1 MIAAGSA
8 IARWARL
15 RSLSFV
21 PGRALVRACAFGLF
35 VAGCK
40 SQAPGAVVE
49 AGPTPSVS
57 ASLASTVVGPTS
69 TSPPTVGSAPEPPP
83 FDDACTTH
91 ADCVALDHFVDPDW
105 RCCLGCGGT
114 IASSQAWAKVFL
126 AYCADTRAMRDCPVP
141 QCDAGTAAARC
152 IAGHCALL
160 PGKKL

>member
-1 MIAAGSA
+1 MPSASAAVAPTASATLVAAPTGSA
-8 IARWARL
+8 
-15 RSLSFV
+15 V
-21 PGRALVRACAFGLF
+21 
-35 VAGCK
+35 
-40 SQAPGAVVE
+40 
-49 AGPTPSVS
+49 
-57 ASLASTVVGPTS
+57 
-69 TSPPTVGSAPEPPP
+69 EPPP

-114 IASSQAWAKVFL
+114 VAASQAWAKVFL

-152 IAGHCALL
+152 LAGHCALI

>member
-8 IARWARL
+8 TRWARL

-35 VAGCK
+35 VVGCK
-40 SQAPGAVVE
+40 SQALSVVE
-49 AGPTPSVS
+49 VGLAPS
-57 ASLASTVVGPTS
+57 ASLVVTASVPASAAPSPAPT
-69 TSPPTVGSAPEPPP
+69 GSVPEPPP

-114 IASSQAWAKVFL
+114 VASSLSWAKVFL
-126 AYCADTRAMRDCPVP
+126 AYCADTKLMRDCPVP

-152 IAGHCALL
+152 IAGRCALL